1 MMSSQVKMEEMRL
14 RQREKRQEEMRRK
27 RSGGAGEDSVA
38 METVEE
44 RPRNVLSAPQ
54 LESEETQEPEDE
66 AADLRRAGL
75 GQNSRRAFLR
85 ELRKVVS
92 GADVVLHVLDARD
105 PEGTRSKAIEDMVL
119 QTAGKRLVFVLNKAD
134 LVPREVL
141 RGWLTHLRQFHP
153 AVPFKCNTQTQRSNL
168 GMSAGRVAKVEE
180 KGLQTSQAVGAEEL
194 LGLLKNYCRVGAD
207 AKSIITVGCVGFPNG
222 KSPSYSP

>member
-1 MMSSQVKMEEMRL
+1 MEEVRL
-14 RQREKRQEEMRRK
+14 RQREKRLEEIRR
-27 RSGGAGEDSVA
+27 RRGGGEDSEA
-38 METVEE
+38 METAEE
-44 RPRNVLSAPQ
+44 RPKNVLSAPQ
-54 LESEETQEPEDE
+54 LASEGADEQEEE
-66 AADLRRAGL
+66 AADLRQAGL

-92 GADVVLHVLDARD
+92 GADVILHVLDARD

-141 RGWLTHLRQFHP
+141 RGWLAHLRQFHP
-153 AVPFKCNTQTQRSNL
+153 AVPFKCNTQTQRSHL
-168 GMSAGRVAKVEE
+168 GMAAGKVAKREE

-194 LGLLKNYCRVGAD
+194 LGLLKNYCRVGD
-207 AKSIITVGCVGFPNG
+207 GAKSIITVGCVGFPNG
-222 KSPSYSP
+222 ALPLSHS